1 VDNPPACAFA
11 EIMSSPA
18 QTSSVTPVSLCV
30 DAVLVVAFCALMYS
44 LLRSHVP
51 STDEGNIRLWA
62 GLGAS
67 CMSGVFWLCIQMFR
81 VVLRAQ
87 LAAKKGS

>member
-1 VDNPPACAFA
+1 
-11 EIMSSPA
+11 MSSPA
-18 QTSSVTPVSLCV
+18 QTSSVTPVNLLV
-30 DAVLVVAFCALMYS
+30 DFVLVAAFFTLIYS

-51 STDEGNIRLWA
+51 SDNPDNVRLWA
-62 GLGAS
+62 TLGTA

-87 LAAKKGS
+87 LAAKKEQ